1 MRTSCS
7 SRYLVAIALALL
19 PALLLADE
27 PAAQPPSLEFPGG
40 SIAYD
45 AHGARTI
52 LSITTSDGRHYQIR
66 LARDSNVARGTPPR
80 EVTVIGQLDASAI
93 ILTDT
98 YPSIPG
104 GLSYCE
110 AGEEKFLRVI
120 SLSSRSAT
128 QRYHT
133 KLESC
138 RQNLILATPG
148 VDWQSDTH
156 TLTIHWTSGPK
167 GIGQPETR
175 TVKVEPDHV
184 TVE

>member
-1 MRTSCS
+1 
-7 SRYLVAIALALL
+7 LQ
-19 PALLLADE
+19 ADE
-27 PAAQPPSLEFPGG
+27 PGSQPSLEFQGG

-52 LSITTSDGRHYQIR
+52 LSITMADGKRYQIS
-66 LARDSNVARGTPPR
+66 LARGANVARGTPPR
-80 EVTVIGQLDASAI
+80 EVMVIGQLDASAI

-120 SLSSRSAT
+120 SLSGSSAT
-128 QRYHT
+128 QRYQT

-148 VDWQSDTH
+148 VEWQSDSH
-156 TLTIHWTSGPK
+156 TLAIHWTSGRK
-167 GIGQPETR
+167 GIGQPETL
-175 TVKVEPDHV
+175 TLKVKPQQVAVESD
-184 TVE
+184 TAE

>member
-7 SRYLVAIALALL
+7 SSCLLAIVLALL
-19 PALLLADE
+19 PGLLQADE
-27 PAAQPPSLEFPGG
+27 QSAAPSLEFPGG
-40 SIAYD
+40 SLTYD
-45 AHGARTI
+45 AQGTRTV
-52 LSITTSDGRHYQIR
+52 LSITTSDGKRYHIT

-80 EVTVIGQLDASAI
+80 EVTVVGQLNSSAI

-110 AGEEKFLRVI
+110 AGEETFLRVI
-120 SLSSRSAT
+120 SLSQMAV

-138 RQNLILATPG
+138 RENLILATPG
-148 VDWQSDTH
+148 VEWQSDSH
-156 TLTIHWTSGPK
+156 TLAIHWTSGPK

-175 TVKVEPDHV
+175 TLKVDPLHV
-184 TVE
+184 AVE